1 MVMRQGLV
9 LVLAES
15 LSGLCVALM
24 LTRFLENVLY
34 KTSSRDLTTFVLVPA
49 LFLLVAA
56 FATYLPAR
64 RATKV
69 EPAETLR

>member
-1 MVMRQGLV
+1 
-9 LVLAES
+9 
-15 LSGLCVALM
+15 M

-34 KTSSRDLTTFVLVPA
+34 KTNSRDLTTFVLVPA
-49 LFLLVAA
+49 LFLLVAV